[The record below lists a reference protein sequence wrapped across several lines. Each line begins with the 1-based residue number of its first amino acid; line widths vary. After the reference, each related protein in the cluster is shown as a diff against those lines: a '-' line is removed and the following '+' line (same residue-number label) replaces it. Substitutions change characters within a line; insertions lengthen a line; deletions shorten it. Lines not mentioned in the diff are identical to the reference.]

1 MEKKVSKRSFSVAP
15 AFVMHLI
22 KSQAGSLAKAV
33 QEAVQ
38 NSVDAGATKVEI
50 EADEKSLRIID
61 NGRGFRSLE
70 EIESWFDVFGFD
82 HTGLDRKW
90 GNFGIGRGQLW
101 AFASTSW
108 RTNSFEMMVDVRKSG
123 LDYDLVQHEETA
135 PGMVI
140 SATLYEKLRTSE
152 LLTFQRELA
161 ELCEFTEVPVMLNG
175 KRISTDPTTMKWTHE
190 TEEAWI
196 RLAEKAME
204 LKIYNMG
211 VLVRSYPSYQFGV
224 GGVVVTKKRLELN
237 TARNDVLQ
245 ASCAVFKKIKPFLQS
260 KADERAKKSVR
271 LTESQMANLALRFL
285 AGELDYNE
293 VSGTRLIS
301 DMRGKRMTI
310 SKFLEKAR
318 ETIDKTVTV
327 IRDGE
332 RSPVAERS
340 HRNASCFVLSDATLG
355 RFGVETVKELIEG
368 IDEAIKQSQLRKY
381 GHHYG
386 TGWGDGLTCVEEWRE
401 ACKAL
406 CEGYEEIPKDEWTAA
421 EQACIAALEAADA
434 SVRGAIRGAGCV
446 EEEEQEWVKRR
457 VLLLGVSE
465 AAEAWTNGSDRIW
478 INRSVLG
485 RMKSGIGGVLSLVGV
500 LAHEYLHGAPSTDT
514 HAHDLAFYERMERVM
529 LFEGKDGSGRQTIG
543 EGVELAMREYAKQ
556 CARLEVRSSKATLR
570 SLDRLE
576 EAGDQVEQASD
587 RLAA

>member
-1 MEKKVSKRSFSVAP
+1 MEQKVSKRSFSVAP

-90 GNFGIGRGQLW
+90 GNFGVGRGQLW

-108 RTNSFEMMVDVRKSG
+108 RTNTFEMMVDVRKSG
-123 LDYDLVQHEETA
+123 LDYELVQHEETA

-140 SATLYEKLRTSE
+140 SASLYEKLRTSE
-152 LLTFQRELA
+152 LLTFQRELG

-175 KRISTDPTTMKWTHE
+175 KRISTDPATVKWTHE

-196 RLAEKAME
+196 RLAEKAMD

-211 VLVRSYPSYQFGV
+211 VLVRAYPSYQFGV

-237 TARNDVLQ
+237 TARNDILQ

-285 AGELDYNE
+285 SGELDYE
-293 VSGTRLIS
+293 AVTATKLIT
-301 DMRGKRMTI
+301 DMRGKGTTI
-310 SKFLEKAR
+310 AKFFEGAR
-318 ETIDKTVTV
+318 NSIDKTVTV

-340 HRNASCFVLSDATLG
+340 HRNGNCFVLSDATLG
-355 RFGVETVKELIEG
+355 RFGVDTVKELIDG
-368 IDEAIKQSQLRKY
+368 LDEAIQQSQTRKFG
-381 GHHYG
+381 GHC
-386 TGWGDGLTCVEEWRE
+386 GWKMAQGLTCVEDWRE
-401 ACKAL
+401 ACKAM
-406 CEGYEEIPKDEWTAA
+406 CDGYEEIPKDEWTAT
-421 EQACIAALEAADA
+421 EKACIAALEAADP

-446 EEEEQEWVKRR
+446 EEEEQRFGRR
-457 VLLLGVSE
+457 VLLVGVSE
-465 AAEAWTNGSDRIW
+465 AAEAWTNGKDRIW

-485 RMKSGIGGVLSLVGV
+485 RMKSGIGGVLSLVG
-500 LAHEYLHGAPSTDT
+500 LLTHEYLHGSPSTDT
-514 HAHDLAFYERMERVM
+514 HAHDLPFYERMERVM

-543 EGVELAMREYAKQ
+543 EGVELAMREFAKA
-556 CARLEVRSSKATLR
+556 CSRFEVRGSKATLR
-570 SLDRLE
+570 SLDRVE
-576 EAGDQVEQASD
+576 EAVGKLEQSSE